1 MQQIAVNQMNGT
13 SGGSLRQKLDLSDA
27 CQATDAFA
35 MLFMQLMGQTIQPE
49 ALLQMQGEPPL
60 AQTDAVLPAAA
71 GTVGSMASGNE
82 MQAMLADLI
91 QNAGSTPAEGAFLQT
106 FAMQSM
112 GTVPGTAAAE
122 GTVRGAEL
130 LEGEAEGMQQLYTV
144 LKAAWGGEESSSLM
158 ENGFSSLQAG
168 NAFRTARQLL
178 EQQEKE
184 TVVPVDVES
193 LQADVNAGRFLTA
206 QPEAAQLPLPSA
218 EEIGKQ
224 LKTGILHQTAR
235 LISNEVATLQEAL
248 QPLQVQV
255 QQVTLL
261 PTEQAVSYASQ
272 SALTDQGQQ
281 QSFAQQYFE
290 QRQQHRGGH
299 WQQEDDSFDAVI
311 GQTQAPDSELDAYI

>member
-49 ALLQMQGEPPL
+49 ALLQMQGEQPL

-112 GTVPGTAAAE
+112 DTVPGTAAAE
-122 GTVRGAEL
+122 GTVQGAEL
-130 LEGEAEGMQQLYTV
+130 LEGDAEGMQQLYTV

-184 TVVPVDVES
+184 AVVPVDVES

-224 LKTGILHQTAR
+224 LKPASCTRQPRARANSSSGWSPEGIR
-235 LISNEVATLQEAL
+235 
-248 QPLQVQV
+248 
-255 QQVTLL
+255 
-261 PTEQAVSYASQ
+261 
-272 SALTDQGQQ
+272 
-281 QSFAQQYFE
+281 
-290 QRQQHRGGH
+290 
-299 WQQEDDSFDAVI
+299 
-311 GQTQAPDSELDAYI
+311 

>member
-49 ALLQMQGEPPL
+49 ALLQMQGEQPL

-112 GTVPGTAAAE
+112 DTVPGTAAAE
-122 GTVRGAEL
+122 GTVQGAEL
-130 LEGEAEGMQQLYTV
+130 LEGDAEDMQQLYTV
-144 LKAAWGGEESSSLM
+144 LKAAWGGEESSGLM

-168 NAFRTARQLL
+168 NDG
-178 EQQEKE
+178 
-184 TVVPVDVES
+184 VH
-193 LQADVNAGRFLTA
+193 QAERADSGRSGNAG
-206 QPEAAQLPLPSA
+206 S
-218 EEIGKQ
+218 G
-224 LKTGILHQTAR
+224 
-235 LISNEVATLQEAL
+235 
-248 QPLQVQV
+248 
-255 QQVTLL
+255 
-261 PTEQAVSYASQ
+261 Q
-272 SALTDQGQQ
+272 SAA
-281 QSFAQQYFE
+281 SEHPAAA
-290 QRQQHRGGH
+290 
-299 WQQEDDSFDAVI
+299 AVI
-311 GQTQAPDSELDAYI
+311 ASKHQVKKRSFGSSFLFGKDQKNGCLFYMLVEYMNVSFLEGG

>member
-49 ALLQMQGEPPL
+49 ALLQMQGEQPL

-112 GTVPGTAAAE
+112 DTVPGTAAAE
-122 GTVRGAEL
+122 GTIQGAEL

-144 LKAAWGGEESSSLM
+144 LKTAWGGEESSGLM

-193 LQADVNAGRFLTA
+193 LQADVNAWTLPHSPAGSRAAPAPLGRGDR
-206 QPEAAQLPLPSA
+206 QAAQNRHP
-218 EEIGKQ
+218 
-224 LKTGILHQTAR
+224 
-235 LISNEVATLQEAL
+235 
-248 QPLQVQV
+248 
-255 QQVTLL
+255 
-261 PTEQAVSYASQ
+261 
-272 SALTDQGQQ
+272 
-281 QSFAQQYFE
+281 
-290 QRQQHRGGH
+290 
-299 WQQEDDSFDAVI
+299 
-311 GQTQAPDSELDAYI
+311 APDSPGQERIHRPAGARGDR

>member
-49 ALLQMQGEPPL
+49 ALLQMQGEQPL

-112 GTVPGTAAAE
+112 DTVPGTAAAE
-122 GTVRGAEL
+122 GTAQGAEL

-158 ENGFSSLQAG
+158 ENGFPLSRQGTPSVPPGSSWNSRKRKLS
-168 NAFRTARQLL
+168 FRWMW
-178 EQQEKE
+178 K
-184 TVVPVDVES
+184 
-193 LQADVNAGRFLTA
+193 
-206 QPEAAQLPLPSA
+206 
-218 EEIGKQ
+218 
-224 LKTGILHQTAR
+224 
-235 LISNEVATLQEAL
+235 
-248 QPLQVQV
+248 
-255 QQVTLL
+255 
-261 PTEQAVSYASQ
+261 AS
-272 SALTDQGQQ
+272 
-281 QSFAQQYFE
+281 
-290 QRQQHRGGH
+290 R
-299 WQQEDDSFDAVI
+299 
-311 GQTQAPDSELDAYI
+311 PM